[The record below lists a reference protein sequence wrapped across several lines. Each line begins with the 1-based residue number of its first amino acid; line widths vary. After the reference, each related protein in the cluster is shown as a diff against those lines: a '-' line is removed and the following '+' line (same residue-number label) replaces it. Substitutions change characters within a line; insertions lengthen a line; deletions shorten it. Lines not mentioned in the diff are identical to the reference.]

1 MWGQILVASAA
12 LIYLAAAQFV
22 AHPGSIAVARQCPLQ
37 VTKVTLEPGTGFD
50 RDSLYASFFI
60 INGTE
65 QEYLY
70 TYKLQLQLRGNEKQ
84 SDVREQVGSTPI
96 LPHTKGW
103 YREFVGVE
111 LAKPASYSLQQTII
125 SCVSTGS

>member
-1 MWGQILVASAA
+1 MWVQVLVASVA
-12 LIYLAAAQFV
+12 LVQLAAAQFV
-22 AHPGSIAVARQCPLQ
+22 SHPGSITVAHQCPLQ

-50 RDSLYASFFI
+50 HDSLYANFFI
-60 INGTE
+60 INGTD

-70 TYKLQLQLRGNEKQ
+70 TYKLQLRENEKQ
-84 SDVREQVGSTPI
+84 SEVREQVGSSPI

-111 LAKPASYSLQQTII
+111 FAKPASYTLQQAII
-125 SCVSTGS
+125 SCVGTGS